1 MDPVYRHIR
10 LYSSPRIIVGF
21 MSKPSLSLSA
31 LPSARLR
38 VGDCTVDMPL
48 REIQAPGARRPRR
61 VTPKAIGVLAAL
73 IEQGGRV
80 VSREALLAQV
90 WAGTLPTDDVVTQA
104 ITQLRK
110 AFDDER
116 GNPRYIETIAKYGYR
131 LLAPVEW
138 LDRPLPPESAE
149 LPAAESTATPDV
161 TRPRYTPA
169 PLDIRGGWRAV
180 TAAVAVA
187 ALVFAVVLLWSLRRD
202 ASGAATSQHLQ
213 TAGRNSA
220 LTAGYRLITSV
231 PGIESSPSLSPDAAL
246 VAYVAVPV
254 GQRRT
259 AIMVQ
264 TTDPSTPRQLSHPES
279 EAWDSA
285 PAWSPSG
292 REIAFLRVVPGR
304 ECKVMVL
311 PSNGGTERSVGE
323 CDPRNPPS
331 FDWSF
336 DGRGLVFGSRGT
348 PTGGAGLR
356 LLDLASGEWRL
367 LDYAAVA
374 SDVDFAPRYSPD
386 GRWIVFVRNTPVG
399 DLFRIP
405 STGGRAQRLSRL
417 HADIRGWDWMPDG
430 RSVVLSRWSASASR
444 LLQLDLDSG
453 VLRDMGIQDAI
464 EPSIAAKV
472 PALAFNEARS
482 YFGIHRMALKGRHE
496 MDRLFP
502 SSGRDRLPVIAPDAH
517 QMVFTSDR
525 SGEFGLWW
533 VDLQHPESLRL
544 VEGVRPESWHPPDWS
559 RDSRRLLVVGG
570 GVSGFG
576 LYEITPASGQ
586 VVRLPSPEADV
597 VQAVYVPGDEGH
609 LLMVAGGDE
618 GRLQLRLYDRRS
630 RPWRTLAVI
639 GDVAVARV
647 DAANRRVLFTRPGR
661 SGLWQA
667 DLALSAGSIRQIDT
681 AVPEAAR
688 YRAWA
693 VASDGHVYY
702 VEPTPNCA
710 SALRRVGDAESLLCV
725 DRNRRSGPSGFSLAP
740 RSDVIYVTLSLW
752 DGGDIGFM
760 PLAVAAEPIGSQ

>member
-1 MDPVYRHIR
+1 MSNPSPP
-10 LYSSPRIIVGF
+10 SS
-21 MSKPSLSLSA
+21 L
-31 LPSARLR
+31 LPTARLR
-38 VGDCTVDMPL
+38 VGECTVDMPL
-48 REIQAPGARRPRR
+48 REIHAPSARRPRR

-116 GNPRYIETIAKYGYR
+116 GNPHYIETIAKFGYR

-138 LDRPLPPESAE
+138 LDQPTPPEATQS
-149 LPAAESTATPDV
+149 PAAEPGAPHEAA
-161 TRPRYTPA
+161 RPRYAPA
-169 PLDIRGGWRAV
+169 PLDIRGDWRAIAAA
-180 TAAVAVA
+180 AAVAVV
-187 ALVFAVVLLWSLRRD
+187 VFAVVLLWSLRRD
-202 ASGAATSQHLQ
+202 APGATSRHLQ
-213 TAGRNSA
+213 VAGRTAAS
-220 LTAGYRLITSV
+220 TAGYRLITSV

-246 VAYVAVPV
+246 VAYVAVPA

-264 TTDPSTPRQLSHPES
+264 TTDPSTPRQLSHPEH

-285 PAWSPSG
+285 PAWSPNG
-292 REIAFLRVVPGR
+292 REIAFLRVVPGSD
-304 ECKVMVL
+304 CKVMVL
-311 PSNGGTERSVGE
+311 PSSGGTERSVGE

-405 STGGRAQRLSRL
+405 STGGRAQRLTRL

-430 RSVVLSRWSASASR
+430 RSIVLSRWSGSASR

-453 VLRDMGIQDAI
+453 VPRDMGIQDAI

-472 PALAFNEARS
+472 PALAFTESRS
-482 YFGIHRMALKGRHE
+482 YFGIHRMALSGRHE

-502 SSGRDRLPVIAPDAH
+502 SSGRDRLPVIAPDDH
-517 QMVFTSDR
+517 QLVFTSDR

-533 VDLQHPESLRL
+533 VDLQRPESLRL

-559 RDSRRLLVVGG
+559 HDSRRVLVVGDG
-570 GVSGFG
+570 ASGFG
-576 LYEITPASGQ
+576 LYEVTPASGQ
-586 VVRLPSPEADV
+586 VVRLPSPEVDV
-597 VQAVYVPGDEGH
+597 VQAVYLPGGDER
-609 LLMVAGGDE
+609 LLMVAGGNE
-618 GRLQLRLYDRRS
+618 GRLQLRLYDRRT
-630 RPWRTLAVI
+630 RPWRALAVI
-639 GDVAVARV
+639 ADVAVARV
-647 DAANRRVLFTRPGR
+647 DTANGRVLFTRPGR

-667 DLALSAGSIRQIDT
+667 DLALSPGSVRQID
-681 AVPEAAR
+681 AEVPEVAR

-693 VASDGHVYY
+693 VASDGRVYY
-702 VEPTPNCA
+702 FEPTPDCA

-725 DRNRRSGPSGFSLAP
+725 DRNRRNGPSGFSLTP
-740 RSDVIYVTLSLW
+740 RSDAIYVTLSLW

-760 PLAVAAEPIGSQ
+760 PLAVAPEPIGSQ

>member
-1 MDPVYRHIR
+1 
-10 LYSSPRIIVGF
+10 
-21 MSKPSLSLSA
+21 MSNAS
-31 LPSARLR
+31 LPSSLLSTARLR
-38 VGDCTVDMPL
+38 VGECTVDMPL
-48 REIQAPGARRPRR
+48 REIHAPGARRPRR

-80 VSREALLAQV
+80 VSRDALMAQV

-116 GNPRYIETIAKYGYR
+116 GNPRYIETIAKFGYR

-138 LDRPLPPESAE
+138 LDQ
-149 LPAAESTATPDV
+149 PASTEPQAAGAAVASEATK
-161 TRPRYTPA
+161 PRYAPA
-169 PLDIRGGWRAV
+169 PLDIRGGWRAIA
-180 TAAVAVA
+180 AAVAVA
-187 ALVFAVVLLWSLRRD
+187 MVVFVAVLLWSLRRD
-202 ASGAATSQHLQ
+202 GPGATTSQQLL
-213 TAGRNSA
+213 AGARNPS

-246 VAYVAVPV
+246 VAYVAVPA
-254 GQRRT
+254 GQRHT

-264 TTDPSTPRQLSHPES
+264 TTDPSTPRQLSHPDS
-279 EAWDSA
+279 DASDSA
-285 PAWSPSG
+285 PVWSPNG
-292 REIAFLRVVPGR
+292 REIAFLRVLPGSG
-304 ECKVMVL
+304 CNVMVL

-367 LDYAAVA
+367 LDYGATS

-430 RSVVLSRWSASASR
+430 RSIVLSRWSGSASR
-444 LLQLDLDSG
+444 LLQFDLDSG
-453 VLRDMGIQDAI
+453 LVRDMGIQDAI

-482 YFGIHRMALKGRHE
+482 YFGIHRMALGGRHE
-496 MDRLFP
+496 MDRMFP
-502 SSGRDRLPVIAPDAH
+502 SSGRDRLPVVAPDGR

-525 SGEFGLWW
+525 SGEFALWW
-533 VDLQHPESLRL
+533 VDLQRPESLRL
-544 VEGVRPESWHPPDWS
+544 LEGLRPESWHPPDWS
-559 RDSRRLLVVGG
+559 RDSRRLLAVGEG
-570 GVSGFG
+570 ASGFG

-597 VQAVYVPGDEGH
+597 VQAVYLPGDEGR

-618 GRLQLRLYDRRS
+618 GRLQLRLYDRRT
-630 RPWRTLAVI
+630 RPWRVLAVI
-639 GDVAVARV
+639 PDVAVARV
-647 DAANRRVLFTRPGR
+647 DAVGQRVLFTRPGR

-667 DLALSAGSIRQIDT
+667 DLGLSPGSIRQIN
-681 AVPEAAR
+681 AEVPEVAR

-693 VASDGHVYY
+693 VAADGGIYY
-702 VEPTPNCA
+702 FEPALDCA
-710 SALRRVGDAESLLCV
+710 SALRRLGDAKSLLCV
-725 DRNRRSGPSGFSLAP
+725 DRNRRNGPSGFSLAP
-740 RSDVIYVTLSLW
+740 RNDVIYVTLSLW

-760 PLAVAAEPIGSQ
+760 PLTVPTEPIGSQ